1 MTTAGWIF
9 LSVAWASVIALTV
22 FCLVK
27 VLKVRPT
34 PPQGDEAD
42 ADQE

>member
-27 VLKVRPT
+27 VFKARQT
-34 PPQGDEAD
+34 PRKDDEAD
-42 ADQE
+42 ADLE